1 MPIGMS
7 HGIEEHLRLGARV
20 IDVESVASFLLC
32 AYRQQ
37 TVDRISPISS
47 LTDR

>member
-1 MPIGMS
+1 MVSKNICGFC
-7 HGIEEHLRLGARV
+7 ARV
-20 IDVESVASFLLC
+20 IDTEFVASFLLS

-47 LTDR
+47 LTDRKIRQ